1 VRQLLISACL
11 AAPLVWYDETY
22 SFIEQADPLV
32 KLLLGAGVVL
42 FVWLL
47 VLWRDLAYFGKT
59 RGDSIR

>member
-1 VRQLLISACL
+1 
-11 AAPLVWYDETY
+11 VWYDETY
-22 SFIEQADPLV
+22 SFIEEADPLV

-47 VLWRDLAYFGKT
+47 VLWRDLAYFGKA